1 MRTGGRVCR
10 RPSAR
15 VFTPFHRL
23 GTEGA
28 GLGLSLVRQIAGLHG
43 GEATV
48 ARAGVPSC
56 FRVMLPA

>member
-1 MRTGGRVCR
+1 M
-10 RPSAR
+10 
-15 VFTPFHRL
+15 FTPFHRL
-23 GTEGA
+23 GIDAKGA

-48 ARAGVPSC
+48 ARAGVSNC